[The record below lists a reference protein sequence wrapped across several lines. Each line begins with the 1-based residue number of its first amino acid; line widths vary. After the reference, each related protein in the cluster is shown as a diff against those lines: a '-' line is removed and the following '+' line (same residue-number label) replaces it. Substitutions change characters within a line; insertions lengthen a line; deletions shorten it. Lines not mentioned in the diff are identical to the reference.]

1 MSTDDLSDVERRIL
15 SLFGVPSDATTTNL
29 DRSAIR
35 SRIKRQTSGAYS
47 KREVGR
53 ALKGLAKKGRLQKT
67 GHDYSLPP
75 AQDDSSASHSGES
88 SSDDDAS
95 SDPVMPIAQR
105 MRRQFSAVKGGAP
118 NDQVAAESKTDI
130 DDEIRRLE
138 AELAADE
145 DCSEDDESDVD
156 SHGDDDVPREKM
168 VSFGTDSVHEYAPE
182 IKSKRVRPSPDGAEA
197 DPSRGVICLSSVAD
211 ERIAPLPSSALP
223 QSARRKLKID
233 SADDGAAG
241 TPKSKK
247 RRRSDDD
254 PGDGGRCHQV
264 SEGLRSAV
272 RELLAD
278 YVPASQLDRPA
289 FYCRVCRHQSSS
301 KEEFDAHRST
311 QLHEAAVREEK
322 KKTYCKLCRKQ
333 LTSLV
338 QMEEHLKSKPH
349 RAKMDAVKARQ
360 RGTGRGGAP
369 RGRGRGRNSNSRGRQ
384 WC

>member
-15 SLFGVPSDATTTNL
+15 SMFGVPSAATTL

-35 SRIKRQTSGAYS
+35 SRIKSQTSGAYS
-47 KREVGR
+47 KREVSR
-53 ALKGLAKKGRLQKT
+53 ALKRLAKGGRLQKT

-75 AQDDSSASHSGES
+75 AKDDESESSSHSGES
-88 SSDDDAS
+88 SSDDAS
-95 SDPVMPIAQR
+95 SDPMLPIAQR
-105 MRRQFSAVKGGAP
+105 MRRQSSVVRQSAP
-118 NDQVAAESKTDI
+118 SDQVAVESKTDI

-145 DCSEDDESDVD
+145 DSSEDDESDDD
-156 SHGDDDVPREKM
+156 SHGDDDVPGEKT
-168 VSFGTDSVHEYAPE
+168 VSFGADSVHEYAPE
-182 IKSKRVRPSPDGAEA
+182 MKSGRVRPSPDGAEA
-197 DPSRGVICLSSVAD
+197 DPSRGIICLSSVAD

-241 TPKSKK
+241 PPKSKK
-247 RRRSDDD
+247 RRRSDDE

-272 RELLAD
+272 QELLAD
-278 YVPASQLDRPA
+278 YVPASRLDRPA

-301 KEEFDAHRST
+301 KEDFDAHRST

-338 QMEEHLKSKPH
+338 QMEEHLKSRPH

-369 RGRGRGRNSNSRGRQ
+369 RGRGRGGSSNSRGRQ